1 MNVSELF
8 NRNDVTDAEWQE
20 AQEFIAAERTKQW
33 AKFLE
38 VKENF
43 DDAIFSEPYVAQWD
57 AYVRNKGIGFM
68 YSLADM
74 EGNLVNAK
82 CVSGQYG
89 YVWRVEKEDDSIDWV
104 NVSSASTTAKAQKHY
119 NSKGYQLVQCE
130 VRVRQNQFGKVQL
143 DLKETVNITIMEDE
157 DE

>member
-20 AQEFIAAERTKQW
+20 AQEFIAAEQ
-33 AKFLE
+33 AKAWNEFL
-38 VKENF
+38 VRSQDF
-43 DDAIFSEPYVAQWD
+43 DDAFFSEPYKAEWG
-57 AYVRNKGIGFM
+57 YVRNKGIGFM

-89 YVWRVEKEDDSIDWV
+89 YVWRVEKEDASIDWV
-104 NVSSASTTAKAQKHY
+104 NVSSASTTAKQQKHY

-130 VRVRQNQFGKVQL
+130 VRVRQNQFGKIQL
-143 DLKETVNITIMEDE
+143 DLNETVNVTIMEDE